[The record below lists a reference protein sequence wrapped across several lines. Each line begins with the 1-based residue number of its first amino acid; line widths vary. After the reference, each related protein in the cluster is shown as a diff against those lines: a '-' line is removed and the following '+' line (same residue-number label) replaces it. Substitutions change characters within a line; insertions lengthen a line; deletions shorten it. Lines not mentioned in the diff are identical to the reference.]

1 MTSKQRA
8 YLRSLAN
15 TIKPVYQIGKNGLN
29 DNQIEAIDST
39 LEARELIKINT
50 LVTTPE
56 DINDIAN
63 EIATKT
69 NCDIV
74 QIMGNKITLYRKA
87 KKNSKI
93 EFLIQRYIITV
104 VLIEMFLL
112 QKKDLILLIFL

>member
-29 DNQIEAIDST
+29 ENQIEAIDNT
-39 LEARELIKINT
+39 LEVRELIKVNT

-56 DINDIAN
+56 DITDIAN

-93 EFLIQRYIITV
+93 ELP
-104 VLIEMFLL
+104 
-112 QKKDLILLIFL
+112 KK

>member
-29 DNQIEAIDST
+29 ENQIEAINNT
-39 LEARELIKINT
+39 LEVRELIKINI
-50 LVTTPE
+50 LITTPE
-56 DINDIAN
+56 DIYDIAN
-63 EIATKT
+63 DISLKT
-69 NCDIV
+69 NSEIV

-93 EFLIQRYIITV
+93 DLP
-104 VLIEMFLL
+104 
-112 QKKDLILLIFL
+112 KK